1 MSSRP
6 ASNIREFA
14 PAPASTV
21 EDGDL
26 DLLAAILSRTQSPA
40 ASRAAAADLIA
51 DFGGLADVAA
61 ADEAALLRAGLAT
74 AAVADLLRIR
84 ALAVAMA
91 RAEACHRPVLS
102 SWTALTTYLR
112 ADMAHAPREQFRVL
126 YLDRRNI
133 LMKDE
138 GRADGPNN
146 TILDNCAV
154 YTAFAALDPLTQD
167 KVSKMTGVVLE
178 TRTGR
183 SGPAGFGAGRSSVS
197 RSQTE
202 RPLLEPG
209 EVRGLPD
216 EEQIVFAAGVRPL
229 RARKLRYDA
238 VQPFRSRALA
248 AAPDQAAR
256 LDTPGA
262 PPHPWSGRR
271 GFGEDASAVLPLF
284 KEAAAAMDD
293 RKAAAQMAEAYNE
306 MFRGLA
312 AQKAVLDHMQGGRD
326 G

>member
-1 MSSRP
+1 MSPSVSALRP
-6 ASNIREFA
+6 SLSSNPTKDADI
-14 PAPASTV
+14 
-21 EDGDL
+21 
-26 DLLAAILSRTQSPA
+26 DLLTALFGRTLTSSA
-40 ASRAAAADLIA
+40 GRVAAADLIDA
-51 DFGGLADVAA
+51 FGGLAGVAG
-61 ADEAALLRAGLAT
+61 ADEAALRRQGLSKG
-74 AAVADLLRIR
+74 AVADLGLVR
-84 ALAVAMA
+84 ALAMAMV
-91 RAEACHRPVLS
+91 RAEACQRPVLS
-102 SWTALTTYLR
+102 SWTSLTAYLR
-112 ADMAHAPREQFRVL
+112 AALAHAPREQFRTL
-126 YLDRRNI
+126 YLDKRNI
-133 LMKDE
+133 LLREEM
-138 GRADGPNN
+138 RADGPNN

>member
-138 GRADGPNN
+138 GRADGTVDHAPVYPREVIRRALELSASAL
-146 TILDNCAV
+146 ILVHNHPSG
-154 YTAFAALDPLTQD
+154 DPTPSEADLAMTKEVQKGCRFLGLTLHD
-167 KVSKMTGVVLE
+167 HIIV
-178 TRTGR
+178 
-183 SGPAGFGAGRSSVS
+183 GAGYEVS
-197 RSQTE
+197 
-202 RPLLEPG
+202 L
-209 EVRGLPD
+209 RGL
-216 EEQIVFAAGVRPL
+216 G
-229 RARKLRYDA
+229 K
-238 VQPFRSRALA
+238 
-248 AAPDQAAR
+248 
-256 LDTPGA
+256 
-262 PPHPWSGRR
+262 
-271 GFGEDASAVLPLF
+271 
-284 KEAAAAMDD
+284 M
-293 RKAAAQMAEAYNE
+293 
-306 MFRGLA
+306 
-312 AQKAVLDHMQGGRD
+312 
-326 G
+326 

>member
-133 LMKDE
+133 LIV
-138 GRADGPNN
+138 RRQR
-146 TILDNCAV
+146 LWH
-154 YTAFAALDPLTQD
+154 
-167 KVSKMTGVVLE
+167 
-178 TRTGR
+178 R
-183 SGPAGFGAGRSSVS
+183 SGVADNGGIGSRRSD
-197 RSQTE
+197 
-202 RPLLEPG
+202 
-209 EVRGLPD
+209 VRNAD
-216 EEQIVFAAGVRPL
+216 ETQSL
-229 RARKLRYDA
+229 
-238 VQPFRSRALA
+238 QPKIGC
-248 AAPDQAAR
+248 QAHQEA
-256 LDTPGA
+256 
-262 PPHPWSGRR
+262 RR
-271 GFGEDASAVLPLF
+271 GGGERYSPCHTPAFLG
-284 KEAAAAMDD
+284 
-293 RKAAAQMAEAYNE
+293 
-306 MFRGLA
+306 RG
-312 AQKAVLDHMQGGRD
+312 
-326 G
+326 

>member
-6 ASNIREFA
+6 TSNIREFA

-138 GRADGPNN
+138 GRADGTVDHAP
-146 TILDNCAV
+146 V
-154 YTAFAALDPLTQD
+154 YP
-167 KVSKMTGVVLE
+167 
-178 TRTGR
+178 R
-183 SGPAGFGAGRSSVS
+183 
-197 RSQTE
+197 
-202 RPLLEPG
+202 
-209 EVRGLPD
+209 EVIR
-216 EEQIVFAAGVRPL
+216 
-229 RARKLRYDA
+229 
-238 VQPFRSRALA
+238 RALELSA
-248 AAPDQAAR
+248 SALILVHNHPSGDPGPSQADIAMTRQVVDAAR
-256 LDTPGA
+256 LFNLQVHD
-262 PPHPWSGRR
+262 HVIVGRE
-271 GFGEDASAVLPLF
+271 GTAS
-284 KEAAAAMDD
+284 
-293 RKAAAQMAEAYNE
+293 
-306 MFRGLA
+306 FRALGLI
-312 AQKAVLDHMQGGRD
+312 
-326 G
+326 

>member
-6 ASNIREFA
+6 PSNIREFA

-138 GRADGPNN
+138 GRADGTVDYAP
-146 TILDNCAV
+146 V
-154 YTAFAALDPLTQD
+154 YP
-167 KVSKMTGVVLE
+167 
-178 TRTGR
+178 R
-183 SGPAGFGAGRSSVS
+183 
-197 RSQTE
+197 
-202 RPLLEPG
+202 
-209 EVRGLPD
+209 EVIR
-216 EEQIVFAAGVRPL
+216 
-229 RARKLRYDA
+229 
-238 VQPFRSRALA
+238 RALELSA
-248 AAPDQAAR
+248 SALILVHNHPSGDPGPSQADIAMTRQVVDAAR
-256 LDTPGA
+256 LFNLQVHD
-262 PPHPWSGRR
+262 HVIVGRE
-271 GFGEDASAVLPLF
+271 GTAS
-284 KEAAAAMDD
+284 
-293 RKAAAQMAEAYNE
+293 
-306 MFRGLA
+306 FRALGLI
-312 AQKAVLDHMQGGRD
+312 
-326 G
+326 

>member
-112 ADMAHAPREQFRVL
+112 ADMAHAPREQFGMFVVDRL
-126 YLDRRNI
+126 FDRAELRLGDRRPQVVRI
-133 LMKDE
+133 HRLA
-138 GRADGPNN
+138 G
-146 TILDNCAV
+146 AV
-154 YTAFAALDPLTQD
+154 
-167 KVSKMTGVVLE
+167 
-178 TRTGR
+178 R
-183 SGPAGFGAGRSSVS
+183 
-197 RSQTE
+197 
-202 RPLLEPG
+202 
-209 EVRGLPD
+209 
-216 EEQIVFAAGVRPL
+216 
-229 RARKLRYDA
+229 
-238 VQPFRSRALA
+238 
-248 AAPDQAAR
+248 
-256 LDTPGA
+256 
-262 PPHPWSGRR
+262 
-271 GFGEDASAVLPLF
+271 
-284 KEAAAAMDD
+284 
-293 RKAAAQMAEAYNE
+293 
-306 MFRGLA
+306 
-312 AQKAVLDHMQGGRD
+312 
-326 G
+326 

>member
-1 MSSRP
+1 MHSSNPAFTSPFAQKSDSAFDDLTATLGDMRP
-6 ASNIREFA
+6 HPTEEALVQLGRALMTEL
-14 PAPASTV
+14 
-21 EDGDL
+21 L
-26 DLLAAILSRTQSPA
+26 DLIS
-40 ASRAAAADLIA
+40 D
-51 DFGGLADVAA
+51 
-61 ADEAALLRAGLAT
+61 
-74 AAVADLLRIR
+74 
-84 ALAVAMA
+84 
-91 RAEACHRPVLS
+91 
-102 SWTALTTYLR
+102 TALEDFQNDIVETY
-112 ADMAHAPREQFRVL
+112 
-126 YLDRRNI
+126 
-133 LMKDE
+133 
-138 GRADGPNN
+138 GPNN

>member
-1 MSSRP
+1 M
-6 ASNIREFA
+6 
-14 PAPASTV
+14 

-138 GRADGPNN
+138 GRADGTVDHAPVFN
-146 TILDNCAV
+146 AGPARV
-154 YTAFAALDPLTQD
+154 AALGRIPRIPETEQY
-167 KVSKMTGVVLE
+167 VESVVECYLAL
-178 TRTGR
+178 
-183 SGPAGFGAGRSSVS
+183 SAGRV
-197 RSQTE
+197 
-202 RPLLEPG
+202 
-209 EVRGLPD
+209 V
-216 EEQIVFAAGVRPL
+216 VN
-229 RARKLRYDA
+229 ARQCR
-238 VQPFRSRALA
+238 RE
-248 AAPDQAAR
+248 
-256 LDTPGA
+256 DTP
-262 PPHPWSGRR
+262 
-271 GFGEDASAVLPLF
+271 
-284 KEAAAAMDD
+284 
-293 RKAAAQMAEAYNE
+293 
-306 MFRGLA
+306 
-312 AQKAVLDHMQGGRD
+312 
-326 G
+326 